1 MKDLLLS
8 LQSEF
13 YKSRKTLG
21 FWSVIILPVVVCLL
35 VAAGFYLFS
44 AKLDKL
50 PSMVLWMQFSGILLS
65 IVSGM
70 WLVMMVIFVC
80 YSVNSIEHK
89 ADSWKTLFSLP
100 VSKWSVYSAK
110 LIYASLLM
118 AIYLSLFLVL
128 TVVLGNLLGM
138 LKPGELHFADYHM
151 EGLLTQRYIKL
162 YLSSLGIISIQF
174 LLSLLWANFLKP
186 MGVGFI
192 CTILGSIAAG
202 LNWKYAYLFPYASP
216 SLTTRN
222 SMPRPNP
229 GAMNTTVDTTVDIFT
244 DNIYVSLIVFAVI
257 FVAGFYIVQK
267 KSVK

>member
-21 FWSVIILPVVVCLL
+21 FWSVIILPLVICLL
-35 VAAGFYLFS
+35 VSAGFYFNS
-44 AKLDKL
+44 AKLA
-50 PSMVLWMQFSGILLS
+50 SMPGMAVWALYSGILFS
-65 IVSGM
+65 IISGM
-70 WLVMMVIFVC
+70 WLAMMVIFIC

-100 VSKWSVYSAK
+100 ISKWAVYSAK
-110 LIYASLLM
+110 LIYASLLI
-118 AIYLSLFLVL
+118 ALYLSLFLVF
-128 TVVLGNLLGM
+128 TVVLGNLLGT
-138 LKPGELHFADYHM
+138 LKPTQLHFADYHM

-162 YLSSLGIISIQF
+162 FLSSLGILSIQF

-192 CTILGSIAAG
+192 CTIVGSIIVG
-202 LNWKYAYLFPYASP
+202 INWKYAYLFPYASP
-216 SLTTRN
+216 SLTTR
-222 SMPRPNP
+222 SSTPRRNP
-229 GAMNTTVDTTVDIFT
+229 GAVDTTVDIFT

-257 FVAGFYIVQK
+257 FVAGYYIVQK

>member
-21 FWSVIILPVVVCLL
+21 FWSVIIIPLVICLL
-35 VAAGFYLFS
+35 VSAGFFFNS
-44 AKLDKL
+44 DKL
-50 PSMVLWMQFSGILLS
+50 ASMPGLAIWALYSGILFT
-65 IVSGM
+65 IISGM
-70 WLVMMVIFVC
+70 WLAMMVIFIC

-100 VSKWSVYSAK
+100 TSKWAVYSAK
-110 LIYASLLM
+110 LIYASLLI
-118 AIYLSLFLVL
+118 ALYLGLFLTL
-128 TVVLGNLLGM
+128 TIVLGNLLGT
-138 LKPGELHFADYHM
+138 LKPGLHFADYHM
-151 EGLLTQRYIKL
+151 EGLLTKRYIKL
-162 YLSSLGIISIQF
+162 FLSSLGILSIQF

-192 CTILGSIAAG
+192 CTILGGIVTG
-202 LNWKYAYLFPYASP
+202 INWKYVYLFPYASP
-216 SLTTRN
+216 SLTTR
-222 SMPRPNP
+222 SSTPIRKP
-229 GAMNTTVDTTVDIFT
+229 GAAIDTTVDIFT
-244 DNIYVSLIVFAVI
+244 DNIYVSLIIFAIV

>member
-21 FWSVIILPVVVCLL
+21 FWSVIILPLVIGLL
-35 VAAGFYLFS
+35 VTAGFYFNS
-44 AKLDKL
+44 TKLDKL
-50 PSMVLWMQFSGILLS
+50 PGTALWMLFSGILFT
-65 IVSGM
+65 IVSGI
-70 WLVMMVIFVC
+70 WLAMMVIFIC

-100 VSKWSVYSAK
+100 ISKWAVYSAK
-110 LIYASLLM
+110 LIYASLLI
-118 AIYLSLFLVL
+118 ALYLFLFLVF
-128 TVVLGNLLGM
+128 TVVLGNLLGT
-138 LKPGELHFADYHM
+138 LKPELHFADYHM
-151 EGLLTQRYIKL
+151 EGLLTKRYIKL
-162 YLSSLGIISIQF
+162 FLSSLGILSIQF

-192 CTILGSIAAG
+192 CTIVGSILVAV
-202 LNWKYAYLFPYASP
+202 NWKYVYLFPYASP
-216 SLTTRN
+216 SLTTR
-222 SMPRPNP
+222 SSTPLRKP
-229 GAMNTTVDTTVDIFT
+229 GTAVDTTVDIFT

-257 FVAGFYIVQK
+257 FIAGYYIVQK

>member
-21 FWSVIILPVVVCLL
+21 FWSVIILPLVICLL
-35 VAAGFYLFS
+35 VSTGFYIFS
-44 AKLDKL
+44 DKLAKL
-50 PSMVLWMQFSGILLS
+50 PGIMLWMQFSGILFA
-65 IVSGM
+65 IISGM
-70 WLVMMVIFVC
+70 WLAMMVIFIC

-110 LIYASLLM
+110 LIYASLLI
-118 AIYLSLFLVL
+118 ALYLGLFLVL
-128 TVVLGNLLGM
+128 TVVLGNLLGT
-138 LKPGELHFADYHM
+138 LKPQELHFADYHM
-151 EGLLTQRYIKL
+151 EGLLIKRYIKL
-162 YLSSLGIISIQF
+162 FLSSLGILSIQF

-192 CTILGSIAAG
+192 CTIIGSILTAI
-202 LNWKYAYLFPYASP
+202 NWKYVYLFPYASP
-216 SLTTRN
+216 SLTTR
-222 SMPRPNP
+222 SSTPLRKP
-229 GAMNTTVDTTVDIFT
+229 GAAIDTTVDIFT
-244 DNIYVSLIVFAVI
+244 DNIYVSLIVFAIV